1 MTQPLMPKA
10 TAVWLV
16 DNTSLTFDQI
26 AEFCSLHPLEVKG
39 IADGDVALGIK
50 GLDPVAGGQLSREEI
65 EKAQADPAARL
76 KMLKSKH
83 VIPPA
88 PPRKGPKYT
97 PLSRRQDR
105 PDAIAWLVRNHPELS
120 DTQVSKLVGT
130 TKPTI
135 ESVRN
140 RSHWNSSNIKPVD
153 PVTLGLCT
161 QMELD
166 AAVQKGAARA
176 EREAKKRA
184 VGDKAGTLKPAKET
198 VGVPEG
204 DVAAPMST
212 IAPAPKEVE
221 IKGPDVPEGWDAPL
235 APKEEEPALR
245 AEDVFGKTPEPKAEQ
260 EEPMPDPFAPA
271 APADDQAGS
280 EKAAEE
286 EKVDED
292 NPFAQLKKLQE

>member
-1 MTQPLMPKA
+1 MAQQPLMPKA

-26 AEFCSLHPLEVKG
+26 AEFCGLHPLEVKG
-39 IADGDVALGIK
+39 IADGDVAQGIK
-50 GLDPVAGGQLSREEI
+50 GLDPVAGGQLNREEI
-65 EKAQADPAARL
+65 EKAQADPKARL

-88 PPRKGPKYT
+88 PQRKGPKYT

-140 RSHWNSSNIKPVD
+140 RTHWNSANIKPVD
-153 PVTLGLCT
+153 PVTLSLCT

-166 AAVQKGAARA
+166 AAVQKGAARR
-176 EREAKKRA
+176 ERELKKQRA
-184 VGDKAGTLKPAKET
+184 AAEKAGTLKPAAET
-198 VGVPEG
+198 VGAAAEATDAPDLAAFAPITPADPMAPPPSDEPQVP
-204 DVAAPMST
+204 A
-212 IAPAPKEVE
+212 
-221 IKGPDVPEGWDAPL
+221 GWDAPV
-235 APKEEEPALR
+235 APKEEEPVLS
-245 AEDVFGKTPEPKAEQ
+245 AEDVFGKSPEPEAE
-260 EEPMPDPFAPA
+260 PAPSDDTGTGD
-271 APADDQAGS
+271 APADEAPD
-280 EKAAEE
+280 
-286 EKVDED
+286 VDAD

>member
-1 MTQPLMPKA
+1 MAQQPLMPKA

-26 AEFCSLHPLEVKG
+26 AEFCGLHPLEVKG
-39 IADGDVALGIK
+39 IADGDVAQGIK
-50 GLDPVAGGQLSREEI
+50 GLDPVAGGQLNREEI
-65 EKAQADPAARL
+65 EKAQADPKARL

-140 RSHWNSSNIKPVD
+140 RTHWNSANIKPVD

-166 AAVQKGAARA
+166 AAVQKGAARR
-176 EREAKKRA
+176 ERELKKQRA
-184 VGDKAGTLKPAKET
+184 AAEKAGTLKPAAET
-198 VGVPEG
+198 VG
-204 DVAAPMST
+204 AAVVETAETPDLAA
-212 IAPAPKEVE
+212 IAPEAPADPMAPPPSNE
-221 IKGPDVPEGWDAPL
+221 PQVPAGWDTPA
-235 APKEEEPALR
+235 APKEEEPELS
-245 AEDVFGKTPEPKAEQ
+245 AEDVFGKSSEPEPAADADTQ
-260 EEPMPDPFAPA
+260 ADDAPA
-271 APADDQAGS
+271 
-280 EKAAEE
+280 
-286 EKVDED
+286 VDED

>member
-1 MTQPLMPKA
+1 MAQPLMPKA

-26 AEFCSLHPLEVKG
+26 AEFCGLHPLEVKG

-65 EKAQADPAARL
+65 EKAQEDPKARL

-120 DTQVSKLVGT
+120 DTQISKLVGT

-140 RSHWNSSNIKPVD
+140 RTHWNSANIKPVD

-166 AAVQKGAARA
+166 GAVQKGAARR

-184 VGDKAGTLKPAKET
+184 AAEKAGTLKPAAET
-198 VGVPEG
+198 VGTAAAVEVPIA
-204 DVAAPMST
+204 AAPEPAADPT
-212 IAPAPKEVE
+212 APASDEPQM
-221 IKGPDVPEGWDAPL
+221 PAGWETPS
-235 APKEEEPALR
+235 APKEEEPVLS
-245 AEDVFGKTPEPKAEQ
+245 AEDVFGKTPEPDEPKDDKPAE
-260 EEPMPDPFAPA
+260 EDV
-271 APADDQAGS
+271 
-280 EKAAEE
+280 E
-286 EKVDED
+286 EKVDDD

>member
-1 MTQPLMPKA
+1 MAQPLMPKA

-26 AEFCSLHPLEVKG
+26 AEFCGLHPLEVKG

-65 EKAQADPAARL
+65 ERAQGDPKARL

-120 DTQVSKLVGT
+120 DTQISKLVGT

-140 RSHWNSSNIKPVD
+140 RSHWNSANIKPVD

-161 QMELD
+161 QTELD
-166 AAVQKGAARA
+166 GAVQKGAARR
-176 EREAKKRA
+176 EREEKKRA
-184 VGDKAGTLKPAKET
+184 AAEKAGTLKPAAET
-198 VGVPEG
+198 VGS
-204 DVAAPMST
+204 AAPE
-212 IAPAPKEVE
+212 PAPETMIVTPTE
-221 IKGPDVPEGWDAPL
+221 AAAPTGAQEESGASGAPQLPAGWDTPS
-235 APKEEEPALR
+235 APKEEEPELS
-245 AEDVFGKTPEPKAEQ
+245 AEDVFGKAPEPEQ
-260 EEPMPDPFAPA
+260 SEEDKSGDSEDKGDV
-271 APADDQAGS
+271 DD
-280 EKAAEE
+280 
-286 EKVDED
+286 D